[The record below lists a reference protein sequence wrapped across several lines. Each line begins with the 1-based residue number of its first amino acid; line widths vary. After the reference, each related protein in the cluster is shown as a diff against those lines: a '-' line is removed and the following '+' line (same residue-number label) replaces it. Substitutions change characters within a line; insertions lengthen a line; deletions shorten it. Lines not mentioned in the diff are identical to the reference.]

1 MEHPNPASGKG
12 ANAAIDIAASQREV
26 WTVLADIASWPTW
39 NPAVRHAYCDR
50 EPEDGLDVGTQFR
63 FSTEIGTL
71 KCRITHVD
79 APRTLSWKGRV
90 LVLGERQ
97 TWNVE
102 PGPAGARVSVH
113 AEMTGLAAWFI
124 RRRLDERLQRV
135 LDALVQLLRLEAESR
150 AVEERAD
157 EARQTDG
164 AARQTEDEWKT
175 PQ

>member
-1 MEHPNPASGKG
+1 MQQPNPTSSKG

-39 NPAVRHAYCDR
+39 NPAVRHAFCDR
-50 EPEDGLDVGTQFR
+50 DPEDGLDAGTKFR

-102 PGPAGARVSVH
+102 PSPYGAHVSVH

-124 RRRLDERLQRV
+124 RRRLDDRLQRV
-135 LDALVQLLRLEAESR
+135 LDALVQLLRLEAEMR

-157 EARQTDG
+157 
-164 AARQTEDEWKT
+164 AARVTAEGRREA
-175 PQ
+175 PSE